1 MNPIVSIGTRGYD
14 AVLSLVYP
22 QACAACGASVESRHD
37 GVVCSSCWDSTS
49 LFQETDILCW
59 KCGALSRGLASAE
72 QRDNVRCGRCDTDAF
87 TVARACG
94 PYEGALR
101 ASILQLKQRPHVAS
115 RLVNLMLELLHRAPL
130 NLAEVIVPVPLHPSR
145 ERERGFN
152 QGLILARELACAS
165 RLPLDEHSLIR
176 HVHTSM
182 HRGGMDGK
190 ARRASVESAFA
201 LRHADLIAGK
211 RVLLVDDVFTTG
223 ATVSACADVLTIA
236 GAKEVFALTVARV
249 A

>member
-14 AVLSLVYP
+14 AVLALVYP
-22 QACAACGASVESRHD
+22 QACAACGASVESHHD
-37 GVVCSSCWDSTS
+37 GVVCSGCWDSTS
-49 LFQETDILCW
+49 LFQDADSLCW
-59 KCGALSRGLASAE
+59 KCGALSRAQVTPQPRE
-72 QRDNVRCGRCDTDAF
+72 RIRCGHCDMDAF
-87 TVARACG
+87 NVARACG

-101 ASILQLKQRPHVAS
+101 ASILQLKQQPQVAG
-115 RLVNLMLELLHRAPL
+115 RLMDLMLEVQHRAPL
-130 NLAEVIVPVPLHPSR
+130 NLADVIVPVPLHRSR

-152 QGLILARELACAS
+152 QALILARKLARTS

-201 LRHADLIAGK
+201 VRHADLIAGK

-223 ATVSACADVLTIA
+223 ATVSACADVLTVA
-236 GAKEVFALTVARV
+236 GAKEVFVLTVARV